1 MLTMHIKYIIVT
13 TMPTIEKEIPNLFLT
28 VVNDP
33 LYLHISIN
41 IIENKIRK
49 ENNIKHINII

>member
-13 TMPTIEKEIPNLFLT
+13 TMPTTEKAIPDLFLI

-41 IIENKIRK
+41 IIENKIRR

>member
-13 TMPTIEKEIPNLFLT
+13 TMPTREKEIPNLFLT

-33 LYLHISIN
+33 LYLHISIS